1 MSSGEGSAALD
12 KSRVA
17 TLLFVA
23 GDMSQVGKTTVCLGL
38 LQSLL
43 TAGFASHEIAYIKPA
58 TQCESEQ
65 LIARWCHASGCFCV
79 SLCGV
84 FL

>member
-1 MSSGEGSAALD
+1 MSSGDLGPDSTPETAPL
-12 KSRVA
+12 A

-43 TAGFASHEIAYIKPA
+43 RVGFAPRHVAYIKPA

-65 LIARWCHASGCFCV
+65 LIARWCHDKGP
-79 SLCGV
+79 
-84 FL
+84 